1 MKRIRI
7 QHTTEYNFSQA
18 VDFTDHRL
26 LLRPREGHDIRI
38 ISSMLEVSPESTV
51 KWYRD
56 IYGNS
61 VGVLQLLEPA
71 AQLRIASEVCI
82 EHYQTQPLDFLVD
95 ERVLTFPFAFEP
107 EDRMD
112 LLPYRTH
119 IWPNNI
125 GPLKD
130 WVSQF
135 WTPGTSIETFV
146 LLMQMCEKIVADFGY
161 GMREEEGVQSHSE
174 TLQKRTGSCRDF
186 AAFFIEACRYLGLAA
201 RFVSGY
207 LHNPGSMQHGSTH
220 AWSEVYLPG
229 AGWIGFDNTSGQVTG
244 ASHIATAVHRH
255 PESIPP
261 VSGGFLSTYN
271 ASSELSVFVDVS
283 EVTV

>member
-1 MKRIRI
+1 MKQICI
-7 QHTTEYNFSQA
+7 QHVTEYSFSQP
-18 VDFTDHRL
+18 VELREHRL

-38 ISSMLEVSPESTV
+38 VASKLEVNLHHTI

-56 IYGNS
+56 VYGNS
-61 VGVLQLLEPA
+61 VGVLHLAESGTR
-71 AQLRIASEVCI
+71 LRIASEVRI
-82 EHYQTQPLDFLVD
+82 EHYQTQPLDFIVD

-125 GPLKD
+125 DPLKQ

-135 WTPGTSIETFV
+135 WRPGQSIETYV
-146 LLMQMCEKIVADFGY
+146 LLTQMNRQIVAEFKY
-161 GMREEEGVQSHSE
+161 LMREEAGVQSHAE
-174 TLQKRTGSCRDF
+174 TLQKRSGSCRDF

-207 LHNPGSMQHGSTH
+207 LHNPGSNQHGSTH

-229 AGWIGFDNTSGQVTG
+229 AGWVGFDNTSGQIAG

-255 PESIPP
+255 PEAVPP
-261 VSGGFLSTYN
+261 VSGTFVSNQFVETSLDVQV
-271 ASSELSVFVDVS
+271 SV
-283 EVTV
+283 T